1 MIWLWMIL
9 LIGMLAA
16 VALASM
22 VTIRL
27 HLIRETNNDHFT
39 LKVKALFGLLQY
51 KVEIPY
57 VNFQWLRGLEF
68 RAERSNMSATGLAA
82 DDRAHLSL
90 ESIADKYRTLKI
102 LVQNFVGFD
111 EWITDTLSH
120 AKCTELQWVTRI
132 GLGDAPNTAIS
143 VGVIWGL
150 KTNLLGF
157 ITKYITLDSNI
168 QPHLAVDP
176 QFNQSHFS
184 TMVISKIRIR
194 LAYVVLAGFWFIVRL
209 LRTKGGL
216 KTWQNQLF
224 RT

>member
-1 MIWLWMIL
+1 MIWLWML
-9 LIGMLAA
+9 LIIGVLIV
-16 VALASM
+16 VALAST
-22 VTIRL
+22 VKIRF

-39 LKVKALFGLLQY
+39 LKVKALFGLIQY
-51 KVEIPY
+51 KIEVPY
-57 VNFQWLRGLEF
+57 INFNWLRGFDF
-68 RAERSNMSATGLAA
+68 RAERSNLSATNLAA
-82 DDRAHLSL
+82 EDRAHLSL
-90 ESIADKYRTLKI
+90 ESIADKYRTFKI

-111 EWITDTLSH
+111 KWLTDTLSH

-150 KTNLLGF
+150 KTNLLGY
-157 ITKYITLDSNI
+157 ITKHITLDSDI

-184 TMVISKIRIR
+184 TMVISMIHIR
-194 LAYVVLAGFWFIVRL
+194 LAYVVLAGFWFVVRL